1 MNRKCKYCN
10 NSLEHIFIDLG
21 EQPLCNNNIPFS
33 LVKTE
38 EEKYPL
44 QTFICDSC
52 FLVQVGHSISP
63 KVIYDNYTYFSSYSA
78 YWLNHIKK
86 YCDNVTSRF
95 NLTKNSFVVEIAS
108 NDGYLL
114 KNFLGNHIPCLGIEP
129 SLTVAEAAQKD
140 GVPTLTEFFSAK
152 ISDKVKSDYGKA
164 DLIIANNVF
173 AHVPEINDFTLGIKN
188 LLKPNGVF
196 TIEFPYLLELMK
208 NSQFDTIY
216 HEHFFYYSLYSVS
229 KILAKQNLK
238 IFDIEKLATHGGS
251 LRLFVTHNKNT
262 KYKVEKS
269 VLELQNEEKKLGVNN
284 LEFYKNFAK
293 RIEEIKQIFI
303 TEINKIKKGN
313 KKIAAY
319 GAPGKGNTLLNYYG
333 INKDIIDFTVDRN
346 PIKQNTFLPGSK
358 IPVYA
363 PEKIAESKPDYV
375 VILPWNLK
383 DEIMESLKYIKQWG
397 GKFIIPIPQFKI
409 I

>member
-1 MNRKCKYCN
+1 MNAKCKYCN
-10 NSLEHIFIDLG
+10 NRLEHIFIDLG
-21 EQPLCNNNIPFS
+21 MQPLCNNNIPFS
-33 LVKTE
+33 LVEKE
-38 EEKYPL
+38 EVKYPL

-63 KVIYDNYTYFSSYSA
+63 EVIYNNYTYFSSYSGS
-78 YWLNHIKK
+78 WLNHIKK
-86 YCDNVTSRF
+86 YCESVTPKF
-95 NLTKNSFVVEIAS
+95 NLNKNSFVVEIAS

-114 KNFLGNHIPCLGIEP
+114 KNFVKKNIPCLGIEP

-140 GVPTLTEFFSAK
+140 GVPTLTEFFSK
-152 ISDKVKSDYGKA
+152 RISDRVKSNYGKA

-188 LLKPNGVF
+188 ILKQDGVF
-196 TIEFPYLLELMK
+196 TIEFPYLLELIK
-208 NSQFDTIY
+208 NNQFDTIY
-216 HEHFFYYSLYSVS
+216 HEHFFYYSLFSVS
-229 KILAKQNLK
+229 RILENQNLK
-238 IFDIEKLATHGGS
+238 IFNIEKLKTHGGS
-251 LRLFVTHNKNT
+251 LRLYVTHKENMY
-262 KYKVEKS
+262 YKIQEIVS
-269 VLELQNEEKKLGVNN
+269 ELKEEEEKLGIND
-284 LEFYKNFAK
+284 LKFYENFTK
-293 RIEEIKQIFI
+293 RVKKMKEIFNSEIK
-303 TEINKIKKGN
+303 NIKKTN
-313 KKIAAY
+313 KTIAAY

-333 INKDIIDFTVDRN
+333 INKDVIDFTVDRN

-363 PEKIAESKPDYV
+363 PQKIAEARPDYV

-383 DEIMESLKYIKQWG
+383 DEIMESLEYIKQWG